1 MLIHGMSWR
10 LEQSNHG
17 NFRDADGLSRKTEI
31 SGQKLLGTLFP
42 KAPASA
48 SLSAMAPFS
57 FSGNWVLLH
66 GKKHCYHTSRVLH
79 PDGWWIKLYFLQRKV
94 KNYQG
99 REICCLSRKTLS
111 ISRPVFCSLGKGG
124 WSYRWTWTFSQ
135 NHLVWLWEEHF
146 QKNGSKVYRERY
158 SGQIK

>member
-42 KAPASA
+42 KAPAPA

-79 PDGWWIKLYFLQRKV
+79 PDGLNYTFSSEKLKITRGGRFVASAGRLCPFLDQFSV
-94 KNYQG
+94 LWG
-99 REICCLSRKTLS
+99 REDGVIDEHGHFLRTTWFDSGKS
-111 ISRPVFCSLGKGG
+111 ISKRMGVKFI
-124 WSYRWTWTFSQ
+124 
-135 NHLVWLWEEHF
+135 
-146 QKNGSKVYRERY
+146 ER
-158 SGQIK
+158 GTVDR